1 MDTTAV
7 DANQWIRQTYGKLH
21 RIAQLQMGRE
31 NSDHTLSATAL
42 IHEVYVRLNQSAES
56 RRWRNEREFLS
67 VVAMEM
73 RRVLIDSARRKKTA
87 KRGHQW
93 SRESLTDVAEPR
105 PDLAQSILDLTD
117 AISRLEQVAPAKAE
131 LVKLRYLLGL
141 TEVEAAQTLGISRA
155 TAARYWAFARAW
167 LLDDLA
173 SGEQTTADNQQR
185 RTTK

>member
-7 DANQWIRQTYGKLH
+7 DADRWIRETYGKLH
-21 RIAQLQMGRE
+21 RIARSQMVRE
-31 NSDHTLSATAL
+31 NHGHTLSATAL
-42 IHEVYVRLNQSAES
+42 IHEVYVRLNQSAKP
-56 RRWRNEREFLS
+56 RRWQNEREFLG

-87 KRGHQW
+87 KRGHEW
-93 SRESLTDVAEPR
+93 SRESLTDVAEPKQ
-105 PDLAQSILDLTD
+105 DIAQSIIDLSD
-117 AISRLEQVAPAKAE
+117 SISRLEQIAPAKAE

-141 TEVEAAQTLGISRA
+141 TEVEAAETLGISRA

-173 SGEQTTADNQQR
+173 AQTSSEPESKR
-185 RTTK
+185 PHKTK